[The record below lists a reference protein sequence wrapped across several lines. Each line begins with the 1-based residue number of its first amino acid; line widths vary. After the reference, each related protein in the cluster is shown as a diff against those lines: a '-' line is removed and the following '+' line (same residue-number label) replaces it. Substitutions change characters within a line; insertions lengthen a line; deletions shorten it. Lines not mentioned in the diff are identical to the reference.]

1 MKKIKMYIIT
11 YSGDYEIVI
20 YCSLSKELIE
30 KKFKDLSKDCTR
42 YSMLDCEVTDKFL
55 TELCW
60 G

>member
-1 MKKIKMYIIT
+1 MEKIKMYVIT
-11 YSGDYEIVI
+11 YSGDYETAV

-30 KKFKDLSKDCTR
+30 KKFEDLSKNSTR
-42 YSMLDCEVTDKFL
+42 YSILDCEVTNKFL